1 MNETS
6 SSKLE
11 TLTGHVLVVDDE
23 EQNRELLRDLVEE
36 QGHQVTE
43 AENGEQALE
52 RVKKATPD
60 VILLDV
66 MMPGMDGFEV
76 CRRLKANPE
85 TAPIPILLVTSLT
98 ERSERLTGIEAG
110 ANDFI
115 SKPID
120 TQDVLLRV
128 RNAVYTRHLYNTVQ
142 ENYEKVQKLEKEER
156 ELLEKTL
163 SGSVKVLTEV
173 LSISNPTAFRRSARI
188 QSYVKHMAKALNLK
202 GIWEFE
208 LAAQLSHIGC
218 FTMERSLLEKVYNGT
233 RLTKDEFKTYSDY
246 PKISASLIEKIPRLE
261 SVAEIIARQNEE
273 FTKNTRDDNFNDEDR
288 KAVGGYL
295 IKIALEF
302 DRFITRGATVRAVL
316 TRLESWMDY
325 PSPSLLRS
333 IKDIKII
340 EDKAKEISVRVP
352 DLNRNMVFLQD
363 VFATDGM
370 LLVSKGESAT
380 YPVMARLRNYAKG
393 IGVVQPFMVAL
404 QIMKRSMEYND

>member
-6 SSKLE
+6 SSILK
-11 TLTGHVLVVDDE
+11 TQTGHVLVVDDE
-23 EQNRELLRDLVEE
+23 EKNRELLRDLVEE

-52 RVKKATPD
+52 RVKKALPD

-76 CRRLKANPE
+76 CRRLKDNPE

-142 ENYEKVQKLEKEER
+142 ENYERVQKLEKEER
-156 ELLEKTL
+156 ELLEDTL
-163 SGSVKVLTEV
+163 GGSVKVLTEV
-173 LSISNPTAFRRSARI
+173 LSMSNPIAFRRSTRI
-188 QSYVKHMAKALNLK
+188 RGYVRQMAKALSLK
-202 GIWEFE
+202 RVWEFE

-218 FTMERSLLEKVYNGT
+218 FTMEESLLEKVYNGT
-233 RLTKDEFKTYSDY
+233 RLTEAEFKAYAEY

-261 SVAEIIARQNEE
+261 LVSEIIASMGEV
-273 FTKNTRDDNFNDEDR
+273 FTKRAKGDNFNDEDR
-288 KAVGGYL
+288 NAVGGYL
-295 IKIALEF
+295 IKVAVEF
-302 DRFITRGATVRAVL
+302 DQFITRGASINAVI
-316 TRLESWMDY
+316 TRLKSWMDY
-325 PSPSLLRS
+325 PSPSLLKS
-333 IKDIKII
+333 IKDIKIV
-340 EDKAKEISVRVP
+340 EEKAKAVSIRVP
-352 DLNRNMVFLQD
+352 DLNRNMMFLED

-370 LLVSKGESAT
+370 LPVSKGESAT
-380 YPVMARLRNYAKG
+380 YPVIARLRNYAKG
-393 IGVVQPFMVAL
+393 IGVVQPFKVAL
-404 QIMKRSMEYND
+404 QVMKRTMEYNK